1 MPHRPRDAMKNN
13 TIDIITLGIAWDHL
27 ISIADE
33 ILLAL
38 VHTSF
43 SITVREAWDAG
54 AVIFDRSGR
63 PIAQGSQSTPAF
75 TGTAFYTIDKLL
87 EIYPANNLEDGDV
100 IITNDPWTGTGHL
113 ADVSVLRPVFRNGSL
128 LGFVMTISHLV
139 DIGGRGASVSSR
151 EIYEEGLL
159 IPPMKLY
166 RRGQVNEE
174 LLTIIKG
181 NVRTPDQVVGDIMA
195 NVSGTYAG
203 GVKLN
208 EMLDRYELDDLQ
220 ALAEG
225 IIRQSELAVREKI
238 LAMPDGIYNNQL
250 QAETHDEQHLVLAC
264 TLEINGDS
272 IRIDFAGTSP
282 CVPRAIN
289 VPLCYTRSWCA
300 YTLKCL
306 TTPSIPNNL
315 ANVLPLEVTAPEDCI
330 LNAQHPAATLGRN
343 TVGWY
348 VVPLLMGAFAR
359 ALPGFVQAEPGMATA
374 VVFYGALRNGGKLLD
389 QYFATGGT
397 GAMTGLDGR
406 QTTPA
411 PTNCAMISSEIWEDE
426 TDVAVLERRILPDS
440 GGAGQFRGG
449 PGQQV
454 VLKNNTG
461 NPIMLSL
468 FGLRTEFPAKGYAGG
483 RDGGLR
489 AFMINNESVAGKGTH
504 TLPAGGL
511 FTIREAGGGG
521 FGDPG
526 KRSHEKIYQDYRNGF
541 ITSTGAKKDYGAEL
555 PQERHHNDKYSG
567 SG

>member
-1 MPHRPRDAMKNN
+1 MKNSA
-13 TIDIITLGIAWDHL
+13 IDIITLGIVWDHL
-27 ISIADE
+27 VSIADE
-33 ILLAL
+33 LLLAL
-38 VHTSF
+38 VRTSF
-43 SITVREAWDAG
+43 SMTVREAWDAG

-75 TGTAFYTIDKLL
+75 TGTAFYTVEKLL
-87 EIYPANNLEDGDV
+87 ERYPAHSLEDGDV
-100 IITNDPWTGTGHL
+100 IITNDPWIGTGHL

-128 LGFVMTISHLV
+128 LGFVMTITHLV

-151 EIYEEGLL
+151 EIFEEGLL
-159 IPPMKLY
+159 IPPIKIY
-166 RRGQVNEE
+166 RRGQVNEA
-174 LLTIIKG
+174 LLDIIKG
-181 NVRTPDQVVGDIMA
+181 NVRAPEQVVGDIMA
-195 NVSGTYAG
+195 NISGTYAG
-203 GVKLN
+203 AVKLN
-208 EMLDRYELDDLQ
+208 EMLDRHELEDLQ
-220 ALAEG
+220 EVADG
-225 IIRQSELAVREKI
+225 IISQSETAIRKQI
-238 LAMPDGIYNNQL
+238 LAMPDGVYNNQL
-250 QAETHDEQHLVLAC
+250 EAETRDEQPLTLAC
-264 TLEINGDS
+264 SLEIKTDGVKIS
-272 IRIDFAGTSP
+272 FAGTSP
-282 CVPRAIN
+282 CVPCAIN

-359 ALPGFVQAEPGMATA
+359 ALPDAVQADPGMATA
-374 VVFYGALRNGGKLLD
+374 VVFNGTLRNGSKLLD

-397 GAMTGLDGR
+397 GAMAGLDGR

-440 GGAGQFRGG
+440 GGAGQYRGG

-454 VLKNNTG
+454 LLKNNTG
-461 NPIMLSL
+461 HPITLSL

-489 AFMINNESVAGKGTH
+489 AFRINNETVAGKGTH

-521 FGDPG
+521 FGAPG
-526 KRSHEKIYQDYRNGF
+526 KRAGEKVREDYRKGF
-541 ITSTGAKKDYGAEL
+541 ITSTGAKQDYGVEI
-555 PQERHHNDKYSG
+555 PQEKE
-567 SG
+567 

>member
-1 MPHRPRDAMKNN
+1 MKNS
-13 TIDIITLGIAWDHL
+13 TIDIITLGIVWDHL

-33 ILLAL
+33 LLLAL
-38 VHTSF
+38 VRTSF
-43 SITVREAWDAG
+43 SMTVREAWDAG

-75 TGTAFYTIDKLL
+75 TGTAFYTIEKLL
-87 EIYPANNLEDGDV
+87 EIHPAHSLEDGDV
-100 IITNDPWTGTGHL
+100 IITNDPWIGTGHL

-128 LGFVMTISHLV
+128 LGFVMTITHLV
-139 DIGGRGASVSSR
+139 DIGGRGASLSSR
-151 EIYEEGLL
+151 EIFEEGLL
-159 IPPMKLY
+159 IPPIKIY
-166 RRGQVNEE
+166 RRGQVNEA
-174 LLTIIKG
+174 LLDIIKG
-181 NVRTPDQVVGDIMA
+181 NVRAPEQVVGDIMA
-195 NVSGTYAG
+195 NISGTYAG
-203 GVKLN
+203 AVKLN
-208 EMLDRYELDDLQ
+208 EMLDRHGLEDLQ
-220 ALAEG
+220 EIADG
-225 IIRQSELAVREKI
+225 IISQSETAIRKKI
-238 LAMPDGIYNNQL
+238 LAMPDGVYNNQL
-250 QAETHDEQHLVLAC
+250 EAETRDEQPLTLAC
-264 TLEINGDS
+264 SLKIKTDS
-272 IRIDFAGTSP
+272 VKISFAGTSP
-282 CVPRAIN
+282 CVPYAIN

-359 ALPGFVQAEPGMATA
+359 ALPDAVQAEPGMATA
-374 VVFYGALRNGGKLLD
+374 VVFNGTLRNGGKLLD
-389 QYFATGGT
+389 QYFATGGM
-397 GAMTGLDGR
+397 GAMAGLDGR

-426 TDVAVLERRILPDS
+426 TGVAVLERRILPDS
-440 GGAGQFRGG
+440 GGAGQYRGG

-461 NPIMLSL
+461 HPITLSL

-483 RDGGLR
+483 RDGELR
-489 AFMINNESVAGKGTH
+489 AFSIDNEAVAGKGTH
-504 TLPAGGL
+504 TLPAGGI

-526 KRSHEKIYQDYRNGF
+526 KRSGEKIREDYRKGF
-541 ITSTGAKKDYGAEL
+541 ITSTGAKKDYGIEM
-555 PQERHHNDKYSG
+555 PEE
-567 SG
+567 

>member
-1 MPHRPRDAMKNN
+1 MKNS
-13 TIDIITLGIAWDHL
+13 TIDIITLGIVWDHL

-33 ILLAL
+33 LLLAL
-38 VHTSF
+38 VRTSF
-43 SITVREAWDAG
+43 SMTVREAWDAG

-75 TGTAFYTIDKLL
+75 TGTAFYTIEKLL
-87 EIYPANNLEDGDV
+87 EIHPAHSLEDGDV
-100 IITNDPWTGTGHL
+100 VITNDPWIGTGHL

-128 LGFVMTISHLV
+128 LGFVMTITHLV

-151 EIYEEGLL
+151 EIFEEGLL
-159 IPPMKLY
+159 IPPIKIY
-166 RRGQVNEE
+166 RRGQVNEA
-174 LLTIIKG
+174 LLDIIKG
-181 NVRTPDQVVGDIMA
+181 NVRAPEQVVGDIMA
-195 NVSGTYAG
+195 NISGTYAG
-203 GVKLN
+203 AVKLN
-208 EMLDRYELDDLQ
+208 EMLDRHGLEDLQ
-220 ALAEG
+220 EIADG
-225 IIRQSELAVREKI
+225 IISQSETAIRKKI
-238 LAMPDGIYNNQL
+238 LAMPDGVYNNQL
-250 QAETHDEQHLVLAC
+250 EAETRDEQPLTLAC
-264 TLEINGDS
+264 SLKIKTDS
-272 IRIDFAGTSP
+272 VKISFAGTSP
-282 CVPRAIN
+282 CVPYAIN

-359 ALPGFVQAEPGMATA
+359 ALPDAVQAEPGMATA
-374 VVFYGALRNGGKLLD
+374 VVFNGTLRNGGKLLD
-389 QYFATGGT
+389 QYFATGGM
-397 GAMTGLDGR
+397 GAMAGLDGR

-426 TDVAVLERRILPDS
+426 TGVAVLERRILPDS

-461 NPIMLSL
+461 HPISLSL
-468 FGLRTEFPAKGYAGG
+468 FGLRTEYPAKGYAGG

-489 AFMINNESVAGKGTH
+489 AFRINNQTVSGKGIH
-504 TLPAGGL
+504 TLPEGGL

-526 KRSHEKIYQDYRNGF
+526 KRPGEKVREDYRKGF
-541 ITSTGAKKDYGAEL
+541 ITSGGAKKNYGVEIL
-555 PQERHHNDKYSG
+555 QEERNKSA
-567 SG
+567 

>member
-1 MPHRPRDAMKNN
+1 MKNS
-13 TIDIITLGIAWDHL
+13 TIDIITLGIVWDHL

-33 ILLAL
+33 LLLAL
-38 VHTSF
+38 VRTSF
-43 SITVREAWDAG
+43 SMTVREAWDAG

-75 TGTAFYTIDKLL
+75 TGTAFYTIEKLL
-87 EIYPANNLEDGDV
+87 EIHPAHSLEDGDV
-100 IITNDPWTGTGHL
+100 IITNDPWIGTGHL

-128 LGFVMTISHLV
+128 LGFVMTITHLV

-151 EIYEEGLL
+151 EIFEEGLL
-159 IPPMKLY
+159 IPPIKIY
-166 RRGQVNEE
+166 RRGQVNEA
-174 LLTIIKG
+174 LLDIIKG
-181 NVRTPDQVVGDIMA
+181 NVRAPEQVVGDIMA
-195 NVSGTYAG
+195 NISGTYAG
-203 GVKLN
+203 AVKLN
-208 EMLDRYELDDLQ
+208 EMLDRHGLEDLQ
-220 ALAEG
+220 EIAGG
-225 IIRQSELAVREKI
+225 IISQSETAIRKKI
-238 LAMPDGIYNNQL
+238 LAMPDGVYNNQL
-250 QAETHDEQHLVLAC
+250 EAETRDEQPLTLAC
-264 TLEINGDS
+264 SLKIKTDS
-272 IRIDFAGTSP
+272 VKISFAGTSP
-282 CVPRAIN
+282 CVPYAIN

-359 ALPGFVQAEPGMATA
+359 ALPDAVQAEPGMATA
-374 VVFYGALRNGGKLLD
+374 VVFNGTLRNGGKLLD
-389 QYFATGGT
+389 QYFATGGM
-397 GAMTGLDGR
+397 GAMAGLDGR

-426 TDVAVLERRILPDS
+426 TGVAVLERRILPDS
-440 GGAGQFRGG
+440 GGAGQYRGG

-461 NPIMLSL
+461 HPITLSL

-483 RDGGLR
+483 RDGELR
-489 AFMINNESVAGKGTH
+489 AFSIDNEAVAGKGTH
-504 TLPAGGL
+504 TLPAGGI

-526 KRSHEKIYQDYRNGF
+526 KRSGEKIREDYRKGF
-541 ITSTGAKKDYGAEL
+541 ITSTGAKKDYGIEI
-555 PQERHHNDKYSG
+555 PEE
-567 SG
+567 